1 MKTTKSYQ
9 LTAAGLLICL
19 GVLIP
24 FVTGHAFGMRGT
36 VLLPMHFSVLVSG
49 FVLGPLWGA
58 AVGVLT
64 PVLSSVLTGMPP
76 LYPTLPMMIAELGV
90 YGFLTGYLYRTRRL
104 GIFASLIPAMI
115 AGRIVHAVFFAL
127 ILLTKGTPVTITVLA
142 FVAEG
147 IPGTALQLILIP
159 LILRALLKN
168 QCAARRELSADER
181 EVAALIEAVKQ
192 EILDGKRSLALISG
206 GRVIY
211 SDSGNGVG
219 PLLKLVEEHREL
231 LKDAV
236 VVDKIIGK
244 AAAMLLTLGGAREV
258 HALVASEAGQEYL
271 KRQGIPLHADR
282 SIGLIENR
290 TKTGICPFEKSVL
303 ETEDPEEGYRML
315 AETMQRLRRG
325 A

>member
-1 MKTTKSYQ
+1 MKTTGSYR
-9 LTAAGLLICL
+9 LTVAGLLICL

-36 VLLPMHFSVLVSG
+36 VLLPMHFPVLVSG

-64 PVLSSVLTGMPP
+64 PVLSSILTGMPP
-76 LYPTLPMMIAELGV
+76 LYPTLPMMVAELGA
-90 YGFLTGYLYRTRRL
+90 YGFLTGYFYRARRF

-115 AGRIVHAVFFAL
+115 AGRIVHAVLFAL
-127 ILLTKGTPVTITVLA
+127 ILLARGTPVTITALA

-159 LILRALLKN
+159 LVLRALLKN
-168 QCAARRELSADER
+168 QRAERRELSADER
-181 EVAALIEAVKQ
+181 EVTALIEALKR

-206 GRVIY
+206 GQVIY
-211 SDSGNGVG
+211 SDSGNGVS
-219 PLLKLVEEHREL
+219 PLLKLVEEHRAL

-271 KRQGIPLHADR
+271 KRRKIPLHADR
-282 SIGLIENR
+282 SIELIENR
-290 TKTGICPFEKSVL
+290 TRTGICPFEKAVL
-303 ETEDPEEGYRML
+303 ELEDPEEGRRML
-315 AETMQRLRRG
+315 AETMQRLRKG